1 MKVYPVSCKINRL
14 LISQSFKSP
23 SKRDNTAVR
32 AEFLVGVCRPVP
44 QILTRFQT
52 KKCDFPHRFSDQTSQ
67 NPYPFSDL
75 AFRQNLCLHY
85 LAIRVQTK
93 NQSNPFRIHMFLF
106 LAYSFGT
113 QFSETIKIRSYTPQ
127 FPRKPYS
134 MPDQNG
140 QIVCPFSDQNGTKT
154 LPDGAAHTYM
164 AYIRECR
171 DYFQNTIS
179 KQSLSSQNQEDVVT
193 DHSQFVTHFISLL
206 HLICH
211 KYINFL
217 KHSFLNRENPFIQH
231 SRINPMQVPC
241 GMVDAKKAFY
251 ILK

>member
-1 MKVYPVSCKINRL
+1 MQKQGMKVYPVSCKINRL

-67 NPYPFSDL
+67 NQYPFSDL
-75 AFRQNLCLHY
+75 AFSQNLCLHY

-164 AYIRECR
+164 VYIRECPPAI
-171 DYFQNTIS
+171 IS
-179 KQSLSSQNQEDVVT
+179 KTQYQSNLYQVRTKKTWSQITRSLSHISY
-193 DHSQFVTHFISLL
+193 HF
-206 HLICH
+206 
-211 KYINFL
+211 YT
-217 KHSFLNRENPFIQH
+217 SFATNT
-231 SRINPMQVPC
+231 
-241 GMVDAKKAFY
+241 
-251 ILK
+251 